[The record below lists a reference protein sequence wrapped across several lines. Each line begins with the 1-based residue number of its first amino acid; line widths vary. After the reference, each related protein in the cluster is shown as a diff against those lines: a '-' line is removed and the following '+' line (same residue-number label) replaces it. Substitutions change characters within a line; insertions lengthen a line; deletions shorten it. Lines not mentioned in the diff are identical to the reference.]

1 MSDPVAAGLVAV
13 AVGFLAG
20 SIPFSLV
27 VGRLVAG
34 VDPRSV
40 GDGNPG
46 AANVSRAG
54 GRGAGALAAFLDIS
68 KGIVPVSIAVERL
81 ELTGP
86 LLALAIVAPVA
97 GHVRTPW
104 LRGRGGKG
112 TATAFGVLIPVTLPL
127 GPLLMPLLLVALYK
141 LVRPDGWAPVLSLA
155 VVTGTL
161 AVAGAAPEIVA
172 ATAGIGA
179 IVASRYAADLRQG
192 IHLRRAGRAG

>member
-1 MSDPVAAGLVAV
+1 MTEALAIAA
-13 AVGFLAG
+13 GFLAG
-20 SIPFSLV
+20 SIPFSLL

-97 GHVRTPW
+97 GHVWTPW

-127 GPLLMPLLLVALYK
+127 GPLLMPLLLVALYR
-141 LVRPDGWAPVLSLA
+141 LLRPDGWAPVLSLA
-155 VVTGTL
+155 VVAATL
-161 AVAGAAPEIVA
+161 AVVGAAPELVA
-172 ATAGIGA
+172 AVAAIGA
-179 IVASRYAADLRQG
+179 IVGSRYASDLRQG
-192 IHLRRAGRAG
+192 LHLRRRERGG